1 MGNVCLLELADAHHM
16 ICNNVGMERLVK
28 AKATYFKSNRSSS
41 LGIPR
46 LCRSNI
52 CNKVGMKAYILLKS
66 LETNHASENVSNL
79 VDFFNRLLPTVL
91 ILVRVLIVKLVL
103 KTVIRCSVKQKLSS
117 FENLKC
123 F

>member
-1 MGNVCLLELADAHHM
+1 MLVGACRCPSHAHHM

-91 ILVRVLIVKLVL
+91 ILVRVLIVKSVL
-103 KTVIRCSVKQKLSS
+103 KTVIRCSVKQKLSL